1 MHVSSRKV
9 TNRSKLTPI
18 ELFTALM
25 QYLKEA
31 GGCVASDHSSAQCH
45 IGQQLDIQDYLK
57 HYNSSSC
64 APEIMLPPETDVFT
78 YMRISSLGVM
88 DMKTQDR

>member
-1 MHVSSRKV
+1 MYVSSRKV

-18 ELFTALM
+18 DVFTALM
-25 QYLKEA
+25 QYLEEA

-45 IGQQLDIQDYLK
+45 TGQQLDMQDYLK
-57 HYNSSSC
+57 HNSSSC

-78 YMRISSLGVM
+78 YMRTSSLCVM